1 MTPVTLD
8 RLTDGRAIAA
18 VLRGRRQR
26 PGHLA
31 VVHVTS
37 QRSSGPARLAVV
49 ASRRVGD
56 AVTRNRAKRLLRE
69 AARHLPWREGTDVV
83 LVARG
88 ACAESDLEH
97 VHAEIQRLAHD
108 LDVLT
113 PAQHPVVLRETS

>member
-1 MTPVTLD
+1 VTPVTLD

-31 VVHVTS
+31 VVHVTTE
-37 QRSSGPARLAVV
+37 RASGAARIAVV

-88 ACAESDLEH
+88 ACGESDLAHVHEEVRRLATDLGVLEVTDEH
-97 VHAEIQRLAHD
+97 VARH
-108 LDVLT
+108 
-113 PAQHPVVLRETS
+113 ETS